1 MAATGGDHPTDLGGV
16 ALPQGRGH
24 RAVRRGEPADLDAMA
39 ALREAR
45 AWRDDAPS
53 GAPGGFLLGS
63 DRDQYREHVAHGRV
77 MVSQGRDGGIDAFS
91 VVLDD
96 DAFRASELWARRRH
110 ADVPAELVA
119 RFERARLAYFDQLVA
134 RPGRAWAGARLA
146 FHHLVAAM
154 RRHDA
159 LLATTVVE
167 PVVNG
172 AALPFLREVGFE
184 VVGHVEE
191 AYPRIGRLRSAVH
204 LLTRDAFERRM
215 ARPDARRF
223 GAVVGVAGARGD
235 PPRRRPRPP
244 APPPAETP

>member
-1 MAATGGDHPTDLGGV
+1 MNATGSDHPTGPGGV
-16 ALPQGRGH
+16 AQPQGRGH
-24 RAVRRGEPADLDAMA
+24 RAVRPGEPADLDGLV
-39 ALREAR
+39 ALRAAR
-45 AWRDDAPS
+45 AWRADAPA
-53 GAPGGFLLGS
+53 GARGGFLLGS
-63 DRDQYREHVAHGRV
+63 DRETYRDHIAHERV
-77 MVSQGRDGGIDAFS
+77 MVTPAVAGGLDAFS

-96 DAFRASELWARRRH
+96 AAFRASELWERRRH

-146 FHHLVAAM
+146 FHHMVDAM

-172 AALPFLREVGFE
+172 AAVPFLREAGFE
-184 VVGHVEE
+184 VVGFVEE
-191 AYPRIGRLRSAVH
+191 TYPRIGHLRSAVH

-223 GAVVGVAGARGD
+223 AALVGAMESDAFDLGEGRHA
-235 PPRRRPRPP
+235 RPP
-244 APPPAETP
+244 GTRMA

>member
-1 MAATGGDHPTDLGGV
+1 MDATGADHPTDLGGV
-16 ALPQGRGH
+16 ARPQGRGH
-24 RAVRRGEPADLDAMA
+24 RAVRPGEPADLDGLL

-45 AWRDDAPS
+45 AWRDDAPP

-63 DRDQYREHVAHGRV
+63 VRNQYREHVSHGRV

-96 DAFRASELWARRRH
+96 DAFRASKLWEQRRH

-134 RPGRAWAGARLA
+134 RPGRTWASARLA
-146 FHHLVAAM
+146 FTHMADAM

-167 PVVNG
+167 PVANG

-204 LLTRDAFERRM
+204 LLTRDAFECRM

-223 GAVVGVAGARGD
+223 GARVGVAGARRD

-244 APPPAETP
+244 DPPESERR

>member
-1 MAATGGDHPTDLGGV
+1 MAADGSEGPGENARRDLD
-16 ALPQGRGH
+16 GR
-24 RAVRRGEPADLDAMA
+24 RPVVRRAETADLDGLV
-39 ALREAR
+39 ALRETR
-45 AWRDDAPS
+45 AWRDDALP

-63 DRDQYREHVAHGRV
+63 DRDQYREHVSHGRV

-96 DAFRASELWARRRH
+96 DALRASELWEQRRH
-110 ADVPAELVA
+110 ADVAAQLVA

-134 RPGRAWAGARLA
+134 RPGRAWASARLA
-146 FHHLVAAM
+146 FHHMVDAM

-172 AALPFLREVGFE
+172 AALPFLREIGFE
-184 VVGHVEE
+184 VIGHVSE
-191 AYPRIGRLRSAVH
+191 AYPGIGRLRSAVH
-204 LLTRDAFERRM
+204 LLTRDAFERRL

-223 GAVVGVAGARGD
+223 GALVGAGEDDARD
-235 PPRRRPRPP
+235 LSEARRARRP
-244 APPPAETP
+244 ATPLA

>member
-1 MAATGGDHPTDLGGV
+1 MAATGGDHPTDLGDV
-16 ALPQGRGH
+16 AQPRGRGH
-24 RAVRRGEPADLDAMA
+24 GAVRPGEPADLDGLL

-45 AWRDDAPS
+45 AWRADAQS

-63 DRDQYREHVAHGRV
+63 DRDQYREHLVHGRV

-91 VVLDD
+91 VLLDD
-96 DAFRASELWARRRH
+96 DAFRASELWGRRHH

-119 RFERARLAYFDQLVA
+119 RFEHARLAYFDQLVA
-134 RPGRAWAGARLA
+134 RPGRAWGSARLA
-146 FHHLVAAM
+146 FHHMVDAM

-159 LLATTVVE
+159 LLATTVVA
-167 PVVNG
+167 PAVNG

-184 VVGHVEE
+184 VVGHVDEI
-191 AYPRIGRLRSAVH
+191 YPRIGRLRSAVH

-223 GAVVGVAGARGD
+223 GALVGAGEGEASGLSEAR
-235 PPRRRPRPP
+235 RARRPGTPP
-244 APPPAETP
+244 A

>member
-1 MAATGGDHPTDLGGV
+1 MAATGGDHPTDLGDV
-16 ALPQGRGH
+16 AQPHGRGH
-24 RAVRRGEPADLDAMA
+24 GAVRPGEPADLDGLL

-45 AWRDDAPS
+45 AWRGDAPS

-63 DRDQYREHVAHGRV
+63 DREIYRDHVAHGRV
-77 MVSQGRDGGIDAFS
+77 MVTPAVGGGLDAFS

-96 DAFRASELWARRRH
+96 DAFRASELWEQRH
-110 ADVPAELVA
+110 HAEVPAELVA

-134 RPGRAWAGARLA
+134 RPGRAWGSARLA
-146 FHHLVAAM
+146 FIHTVDAM

-184 VVGHVEE
+184 VVGHVSET
-191 AYPRIGRLRSAVH
+191 YPRIGRLRSAVH

-223 GAVVGVAGARGD
+223 GVLVGVAEVD
-235 PPRRRPRPP
+235 PRDLSGGRRARRPG
-244 APPPAETP
+244 TPLA

>member
-1 MAATGGDHPTDLGGV
+1 MGAVRLGRPTDLD
-16 ALPQGRGH
+16 AL
-24 RAVRRGEPADLDAMA
+24 V

-45 AWRDDAPS
+45 AWREADAT
-53 GAPGGFLLGS
+53 GAQGGFLLGS
-63 DRDQYREHVAHGRV
+63 DREQYREHVAHARV
-77 MVSQGRDGGIDAFS
+77 MVSLDRHGGIDAFS

-96 DAFRASELWARRRH
+96 VAFRASELWERRHH

-119 RFERARLAYFDQLVA
+119 RFEGARLAYFDQLVA
-134 RPGRAWAGARLA
+134 LPGRAWASVRLA
-146 FHHLVAAM
+146 FRHVVDAM

-159 LLATTVVE
+159 MLATTVVA

-191 AYPRIGRLRSAVH
+191 TYPRIGRLRSAVH
-204 LLTRDAFERRM
+204 LLTRDAFDRRM

-223 GAVVGVAGARGD
+223 AAMVGAVAAEAGDTNVVAEAGGDFTLGA
-235 PPRRRPRPP
+235 
-244 APPPAETP
+244 

>member
-1 MAATGGDHPTDLGGV
+1 MDATGADHPTELGGV
-16 ALPQGRGH
+16 AQSRGRGH
-24 RAVRRGEPADLDAMA
+24 RAVRPGEPADLDGLV

-45 AWRDDAPS
+45 AWRADAPS

-63 DRDQYREHVAHGRV
+63 DRDQYREHVSHGRV

-96 DAFRASELWARRRH
+96 DAFRASVLWEQRH
-110 ADVPAELVA
+110 HAEVPAELVG

-134 RPGRAWAGARLA
+134 RPGRAWASTRLA
-146 FHHLVAAM
+146 FHHVVDAM

-184 VVGHVEE
+184 VVGHVSET
-191 AYPRIGRLRSAVH
+191 YPRIGRLRSAVH

-223 GAVVGVAGARGD
+223 AALVGVAEGD
-235 PPRRRPRPP
+235 PRDLSGVRRGRRPG
-244 APPPAETP
+244 TPLA

>member
-1 MAATGGDHPTDLGGV
+1 MDATGGDHPTEPGGV
-16 ALPQGRGH
+16 AQSQGRGH
-24 RAVRRGEPADLDAMA
+24 RAVRPGEPADLDGLV

-45 AWRDDAPS
+45 AWRADAPP
-53 GAPGGFLLGS
+53 AAAGGFLLGS
-63 DRDQYREHVAHGRV
+63 DRELYRDHIAHDRV
-77 MVSQGRDGGIDAFS
+77 MVAPAVGGGLDVFS

-96 DAFRASELWARRRH
+96 TAFRASELWERRRH

-119 RFERARLAYFDQLVA
+119 RFEDARLAYFDQLVA

-146 FHHLVAAM
+146 FHHMVDAM

-172 AALPFLREVGFE
+172 AAVPFLREVGFE

-191 AYPRIGRLRSAVH
+191 TYPRIGRLRSAVH
-204 LLTRDAFERRM
+204 LLTRDAFERRVV
-215 ARPDARRF
+215 RPDARRF
-223 GAVVGVAGARGD
+223 AALVGVAEGD
-235 PPRRRPRPP
+235 PRDLSGVRRGRRPG
-244 APPPAETP
+244 TPLA

>member
-1 MAATGGDHPTDLGGV
+1 MAAAGGDHPTNPGGV
-16 ALPQGRGH
+16 EQPQGCGH
-24 RAVRRGEPADLDAMA
+24 RTVRMGEPADLDCLL

-45 AWRDDAPS
+45 AWRDDAPA

-63 DRDQYREHVAHGRV
+63 DRAQYREHVAHGRV
-77 MVSQGRDGGIDAFS
+77 MVSLAADGGIDAFS

-96 DAFRASELWARRRH
+96 DAFRASELWEQRGH

-119 RFERARLAYFDQLVA
+119 RFELARLAYFDQLVA
-134 RPGRAWAGARLA
+134 RPGRAWGSARLA
-146 FHHLVAAM
+146 FHHMVDAM

-167 PVVNG
+167 PVANG

-184 VVGHVEE
+184 VVGHVSET
-191 AYPRIGRLRSAVH
+191 YPRIGRLCSAVH
-204 LLTRDAFERRM
+204 LLTRDVFERRM

-223 GAVVGVAGARGD
+223 GALVGAGEGD
-235 PPRRRPRPP
+235 AHDLSKGRRARRPG
-244 APPPAETP
+244 TPMA